1 MSQSL
6 PHMILKKNSFV
17 HGVWNRLEMSF
28 RRNKHTTSIQLEN
41 EIWNITQGES
51 SISDYCSRIKTLVDL
66 LENLEN
72 PVPKINLVSYALN
85 GLSTKYH

>member
-1 MSQSL
+1 
-6 PHMILKKNSFV
+6 MILKKNSFV